1 VLRIVDYQGRSTIGL
16 TSLPPENTPLSVVV
30 SMVGSLASSSERE
43 ASVTEAHPKERETIA
58 IRAKR
63 DLRDFITVLIL

>member
-1 VLRIVDYQGRSTIGL
+1 
-16 TSLPPENTPLSVVV
+16 
-30 SMVGSLASSSERE
+30 MVGSLASSSERE

-63 DLRDFITVLIL
+63 DLRDFIV